1 MANTIEQVLSE
12 LDRWYN
18 ELPGGTERPR
28 LLSKLAVLELCG
40 WVEQRFDSI
49 AHDIAK
55 SAGVDGEQTVV
66 ERIAKTYGFD
76 YGSHVRGVFLSIG
89 GEVLMR
95 KAENSL
101 DTSGQGDLD
110 RLRTML
116 GSLWKQRCELAHSS
130 SDSTLGQLPSINA
143 PSWTINQQRI
153 LAKLIVKLETELRG
167 AI

>member
-1 MANTIEQVLSE
+1 MAKTIEQVLAE

-18 ELPGGTERPR
+18 ELPGGTERPQ

-40 WVEQRFDSI
+40 WVEQRFDGI

-55 SAGVDGEQTVV
+55 SAGVDAEQTVTD
-66 ERIAKTYGFD
+66 RIDKTYGFD

-95 KAENSL
+95 KAERSL
-101 DTSGQGDLD
+101 ETSAQGDLD
-110 RLRTML
+110 RLKSML
-116 GSLWKQRCELAHSS
+116 GSLWKQRCELAHNS
-130 SDSTLGQLPSINA
+130 SDSTLGQLPSVNA

-153 LAKLIVKLETELRG
+153 LAKLIVKLEAELRG
-167 AI
+167 AV